1 VNEQV
6 AQHCPYLGL
15 KQSQA
20 IRFSDPTPE
29 HRCYAAGGAQDIP
42 QSQHDYQARYCL
54 SAEHRRCPLYTG
66 LVYTT
71 TPDGAAAAAA
81 AAPRRA
87 VFDRLRHLNSADRR
101 LYQALVSGLALLLC
115 VYVIVA
121 AAWFAE
127 QQRLLP
133 PADGRVPALTAVP
146 QP

>member
-1 VNEQV
+1 VKDKV
-6 AQHCPYLGL
+6 AQHGPDLGL

-71 TPDGAAAAAA
+71 TPDGGAAPDQ
-81 AAPRRA
+81 PRRA
-87 VFDRLRHLNSADRR
+87 AFERLRHLSGSERR
-101 LYQALVSGLALLLC
+101 LYRALVSGLALLLC

-127 QQRLLP
+127 QQRLQPL
-133 PADGRVPALTAVP
+133 DNRSSVPTAVQARP
-146 QP
+146 